1 MSEIVF
7 GIGVGLVFGIVTLVC
22 DKYTRLGMVEYHNHK
37 YSNMVWNNK
46 INWEYSIR

>member
-22 DKYTRLGMVEYHNHK
+22 FGILIGIGEVLEWYERRQK
-37 YSNMVWNNK
+37 
-46 INWEYSIR
+46 